1 MKSIWNDYPA
11 AYRQKEVQQIARAVE
26 GGNCVSV
33 VGLSGSGKS
42 NLLGFFASRAE
53 TNVERILLDGNR
65 AEADDPSG
73 LYRMALK
80 SMGENE
86 FGAHPL
92 DELSQVISRRME
104 DGSAGICLVMDRFDA
119 FKGIPADI
127 LTGQLRSLRDTFK
140 YFLTL
145 VIGSRRPLPAESEL
159 AELFFANTLYLGPT
173 APADSRWSIQ
183 AFALRNRQEWDAATI
198 DFLIEQTRGYPS
210 FLRAGCEAL
219 AAGCPVDADALFNHE
234 IVQHRLSEFRLSL
247 PTAELLERCGLASHP
262 WLCIPAKDVRP
273 SHLTANENSLWNH
286 LQEHAEAICTKDEL
300 IQAVWPED
308 RIYGKGLRD
317 DSLAQLIR
325 RLREK
330 IEKDPSEPRLIQ
342 TVPGRGYIFHK
353 PG

>member
-11 AYRQKEVQQIARAVE
+11 TYRQKEVQQIIRAVE

-42 NLLGFFASRAE
+42 NLLGFFAFRAE
-53 TNVERILLDGNR
+53 TNIQRILLDGNR

-80 SMGENE
+80 SLGESE
-86 FGAHPL
+86 FGPHPL
-92 DELSQVISRRME
+92 DELSRAIDRRMDADE
-104 DGSAGICLVMDRFDA
+104 PGICLVIDRFDA

-127 LTGQLRSLRDTFK
+127 ITGQLRSLRDTFK
-140 YFLTL
+140 YYLTL

-173 APADSRWSIQ
+173 APADSRWSAE
-183 AFALRNRQEWDAATI
+183 AFGRRNRQSWDAAVL
-198 DFLIEQTRGYPS
+198 DFLIDQTRGYPA

-219 AAGCPVDADALFNHE
+219 AAGCPADANALFQHE
-234 IVQHRLSEFRLSL
+234 IVQHRLAEFRLSL
-247 PTAELLERCGLASHP
+247 PSAELLERCGLADHP
-262 WLCIPAKDVRP
+262 WLQIPAAEIRP
-273 SHLTANENSLWNH
+273 SHLTANENSLWKY
-286 LQEHAEAICTKDEL
+286 LQEHADTICTKDDL
-300 IQAVWPED
+300 IQAVWQED

-330 IEKDPSEPRLIQ
+330 IEKDPSEPLLIQ
-342 TVPGRGYIFHK
+342 TIPGRGYIFHR